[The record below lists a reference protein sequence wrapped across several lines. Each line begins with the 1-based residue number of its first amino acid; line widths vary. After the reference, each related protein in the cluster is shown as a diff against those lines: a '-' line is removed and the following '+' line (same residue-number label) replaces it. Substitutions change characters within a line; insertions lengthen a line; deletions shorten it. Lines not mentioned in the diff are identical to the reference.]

1 MHSLKRSRRRSSTGH
16 ESTTSDTSHV
26 GFISSR
32 PRNDVN
38 PPTDND
44 SQGGAVNMSNSHISS
59 ENDYIDNDNEAG
71 AVNTPTSRVSEN
83 DCTDNGYGDEP
94 VKGAHRDIDEATATT
109 FHRPCDT
116 QAETI
121 QQRVRSTEQVTSP
134 SLSHAA
140 RSNIEAERHRKRAR
154 CAKSR
159 SRDTVPSL
167 PRKARPSVAEITLS
181 SRHDD
186 DSALFSGVPQKLT
199 HTTLRRVSTH
209 TSFFATIV
217 QDDRPMPVFSY
228 GSSMALIERALGD
241 AGYIEGP
248 AIIPLAL
255 NSWLVIGFLNE
266 LHDASG
272 SAIDQEATQGNSIST
287 STHRYIRRRKATD
300 TDNFPS
306 TDEEQSSDEEN
317 SSDEGSSASEDVY
330 SSDEGE
336 RPSIKAKKVQWSPS
350 EDARLQKYMRDYWK
364 WSEIFARFP
373 DRTQGAV
380 RLRGHMLRQKAER
393 ESSH

>member
-1 MHSLKRSRRRSSTGH
+1 
-16 ESTTSDTSHV
+16 
-26 GFISSR
+26 
-32 PRNDVN
+32 
-38 PPTDND
+38 
-44 SQGGAVNMSNSHISS
+44 
-59 ENDYIDNDNEAG
+59 
-71 AVNTPTSRVSEN
+71 
-83 DCTDNGYGDEP
+83 
-94 VKGAHRDIDEATATT
+94 
-109 FHRPCDT
+109 
-116 QAETI
+116 
-121 QQRVRSTEQVTSP
+121 
-134 SLSHAA
+134 
-140 RSNIEAERHRKRAR
+140 
-154 CAKSR
+154 
-159 SRDTVPSL
+159 
-167 PRKARPSVAEITLS
+167 
-181 SRHDD
+181 
-186 DSALFSGVPQKLT
+186 
-199 HTTLRRVSTH
+199 
-209 TSFFATIV
+209 
-217 QDDRPMPVFSY
+217 
-228 GSSMALIERALGD
+228 MALIERALGD

-317 SSDEGSSASEDVY
+317 SSDEGSSGSEDVY